1 MRCFLVYFITLL
13 IEIKVHKYYNI
24 CMNNKDK
31 KETDLS
37 GLSREEL
44 EKKYVQL
51 NTKYNSTIAK
61 LNWYLEQYRLAMQKR
76 YGKSSEKEIDGQIN
90 LSDLPLFNEAETFR
104 EPFNVENDLSKY
116 SEAEKTLIYLFLIKR
131 KKAGRN
137 QLITYLL

>member
-1 MRCFLVYFITLL
+1 
-13 IEIKVHKYYNI
+13 
-24 CMNNKDK
+24 MNNKDK

-116 SEAEKTLIYLFLIKR
+116 SEWC
-131 KKAGRN
+131 
-137 QLITYLL
+137 